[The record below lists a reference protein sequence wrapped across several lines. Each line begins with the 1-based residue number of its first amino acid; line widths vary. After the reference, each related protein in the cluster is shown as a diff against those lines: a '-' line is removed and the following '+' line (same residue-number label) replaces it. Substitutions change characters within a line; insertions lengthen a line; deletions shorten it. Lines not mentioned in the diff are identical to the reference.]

1 MIESHNASY
10 SYNYCCSDR
19 YTILQQNESEDNHVF
34 VCSICNF
41 VDFEKNV
48 LTEHMT
54 LIHDI
59 PSEELTQKCCL
70 LTKDVNVAIHRILE
84 GQTVLLAQVYKSGF
98 FSPLFTNLRV
108 SVGVPDYLRDE
119 EDGSNQSLG
128 DNEMMSMHCSNSS
141 AIKCD
146 VWDEIDESEKYT
158 GAMDTMLITPGFIE
172 EGESDCGV
180 FSFAPAE
187 GNKPLSIFKDKYS
200 EELAYPGIF
209 CGQARADNSE
219 RDVPVYYSDICKSE
233 LRHSDRRVSRCIEN
247 LFFKVKKLQMK
258 ILLGKCQVVLRK
270 CKTKGRK
277 ITAGELKQEGAL
289 ERLCHADDGYRF
301 LRALRGSPP
310 YFEKAKKD
318 LFAMIRQLGP
328 ATLFCSFSAAE
339 TKWQHLLII
348 LGKLIDKRNYS
359 DDELDNLS
367 WEEKERLIQSDPVTC
382 ARHFDYQ
389 VQQLIGKVLLS
400 KVSPLGKI
408 EDWFYRVEF
417 QQRGSPHIH
426 MLLWVDGAPKFGVD
440 SDEKVIEFIEEI
452 ITCSRGEKDESLY
465 ELVGRQLHSHS
476 RTCKKRGRMA
486 CRFNFPQPPMRRTV
500 ILYPLEDEFSASVKD
515 RYKRQFK
522 ELYKQLNDMRDG
534 ETISFDSFLEKVN
547 LSEEQYLLVIRS
559 SLAAPTVFL
568 RRNPNEL
575 RVNNYNKVSL
585 LAWRANMD
593 IQFVLDVY
601 ACAMYIVS
609 YISKAQGGMSELLRN
624 ACEEARNGNSTV
636 KQQLRDIGNKFLNAV
651 EISAEEAVYIALQ
664 LPIRRSSRDF
674 SCSSKRKSSTFKI
687 VR

>member
-1 MIESHNASY
+1 M
-10 SYNYCCSDR
+10 
-19 YTILQQNESEDNHVF
+19 
-34 VCSICNF
+34 
-41 VDFEKNV
+41 
-48 LTEHMT
+48 
-54 LIHDI
+54 
-59 PSEELTQKCCL
+59 
-70 LTKDVNVAIHRILE
+70 
-84 GQTVLLAQVYKSGF
+84 
-98 FSPLFTNLRV
+98 
-108 SVGVPDYLRDE
+108 
-119 EDGSNQSLG
+119 
-128 DNEMMSMHCSNSS
+128 
-141 AIKCD
+141 
-146 VWDEIDESEKYT
+146 
-158 GAMDTMLITPGFIE
+158 
-172 EGESDCGV
+172 
-180 FSFAPAE
+180 
-187 GNKPLSIFKDKYS
+187 
-200 EELAYPGIF
+200 
-209 CGQARADNSE
+209 
-219 RDVPVYYSDICKSE
+219 
-233 LRHSDRRVSRCIEN
+233 
-247 LFFKVKKLQMK
+247 
-258 ILLGKCQVVLRK
+258 
-270 CKTKGRK
+270 
-277 ITAGELKQEGAL
+277 
-289 ERLCHADDGYRF
+289 
-301 LRALRGSPP
+301 
-310 YFEKAKKD
+310 
-318 LFAMIRQLGP
+318 
-328 ATLFCSFSAAE
+328 
-339 TKWQHLLII
+339 
-348 LGKLIDKRNYS
+348 
-359 DDELDNLS
+359 
-367 WEEKERLIQSDPVTC
+367 
-382 ARHFDYQ
+382 
-389 VQQLIGKVLLS
+389 LS

-452 ITCSRGEKDESLY
+452 ITRSRGEKDESLY

-575 RVNNYNKVSL
+575 RVNNYNKVCL

-609 YISKAQGGMSELLRN
+609 YTSKAQMEMSELLRN

-651 EISAEEAVYIALQ
+651 EISAQEAVYIALQ

-674 SCSSKRKSSTFKI
+674 SCSSKRKSSNFKI

>member
-1 MIESHNASY
+1 
-10 SYNYCCSDR
+10 
-19 YTILQQNESEDNHVF
+19 
-34 VCSICNF
+34 
-41 VDFEKNV
+41 
-48 LTEHMT
+48 
-54 LIHDI
+54 
-59 PSEELTQKCCL
+59 
-70 LTKDVNVAIHRILE
+70 
-84 GQTVLLAQVYKSGF
+84 
-98 FSPLFTNLRV
+98 
-108 SVGVPDYLRDE
+108 
-119 EDGSNQSLG
+119 
-128 DNEMMSMHCSNSS
+128 
-141 AIKCD
+141 
-146 VWDEIDESEKYT
+146 
-158 GAMDTMLITPGFIE
+158 
-172 EGESDCGV
+172 
-180 FSFAPAE
+180 
-187 GNKPLSIFKDKYS
+187 
-200 EELAYPGIF
+200 
-209 CGQARADNSE
+209 
-219 RDVPVYYSDICKSE
+219 
-233 LRHSDRRVSRCIEN
+233 
-247 LFFKVKKLQMK
+247 MK

-277 ITAGELKQEGAL
+277 ITAGELKREGAL

-328 ATLFCSFSAAE
+328 ATLFCSFSTAE
-339 TKWQHLLII
+339 TKWQHLLRI

-575 RVNNYNKVSL
+575 RVNNYNKVCL

-609 YISKAQGGMSELLRN
+609 YTSKAQMEMSELLRN

-651 EISAEEAVYIALQ
+651 EISAQEAVYIALQ